1 MVNGGSLHEE
11 PIKGE
16 DRKKGKPAKKPAGK
30 RGVKTGKRA

>member
-16 DRKKGKPAKKPAGK
+16 DRKKSKPAKKPGIKKGAKTAK
-30 RGVKTGKRA
+30 RV